1 MKRALFHDDA
11 SPRLAIGLM
20 SGTSADGIDAAL
32 VEISGCST
40 DTRVRLLSFLTLPF
54 SDAARA
60 RILRVAAGDFGGTEE
75 LCLLNFYLGELSADA
90 CEAVCAQAGV
100 APDKVSFV
108 GSHGQTVFHAP
119 DAREYL
125 GRPVRGTLQTGEASV
140 IAERL
145 GCPVV
150 SDFRVRDMAAG
161 GLGAPL
167 VPYTEY
173 LLYRDAQ
180 RTVGLQNI
188 GGIGNIT
195 VLPKGC
201 SLNDVF
207 AFDTGPGNM
216 VMDALAA
223 RLTEG
228 KARFDDGG
236 RLAAQGTVNAGLLAW
251 MMQDPYLSAPPPK
264 TTGREV
270 YGAAYVDA
278 LCAHARTLGVS
289 LRDTLSTAT
298 RFTAECIREG
308 VERFCPQRRR
318 KHEPCA
324 AGPYSR
330 LPARLPG
337 AYQRAARPGQQRQ
350 GGSCL
355 CRSGKRSAVWLRQQ
369 RARSHRRRAR
379 RGDGENQPVNTAR
392 KGEEVK

>member
-216 VMDALAA
+216 VMDAVYTELTGGGKTFDEGGAYAA
-223 RLTEG
+223 GG
-228 KARFDDGG
+228 K
-236 RLAAQGTVNAGLLAW
+236 VHEKLLE
-251 MMQDPYLSAPPPK
+251 MLMQDAYLSRKPPK
-264 TTGREV
+264 TTGREY
-270 YGAAYVDA
+270 YGPDFVKKIMDY
-278 LCAHARTLGVS
+278 ARRENISGQDLMATVT
-289 LRDTLSTAT
+289 DYTAQT
-298 RFTAECIREG
+298 IRYS
-308 VERFCPQRRR
+308 VEHYFPR
-318 KHEPCA
+318 KPDKLII
-324 AGPYSR
+324 G
-330 LPARLPG
+330 G
-337 AYQRAARPGQQRQ
+337 
-350 GGSCL
+350 GGSMNKTL
-355 CRSGKRSAVWLRQQ
+355 VQAVARALPECRVLTNEDLGYDSNAKEAVAFAVLANETIFAGCNNVPTVTGAKNPVVMGKISL
-369 RARSHRRRAR
+369 
-379 RGDGENQPVNTAR
+379 
-392 KGEEVK
+392 

>member
-125 GRPVRGTLQTGEASV
+125 GRLVRGTLQTGEASV

-308 VERFCPQRRR
+308 VERFCPQRP
-318 KHEPCA
+318 E
-324 AGPYSR
+324 R
-330 LPARLPG
+330 LIVGGGGSMNPVLLAHIADCLPG
-337 AYQRAARPGQQRQ
+337 CQVLTNEQLGLDSSAKEAVAFAVLANEALYGCANNAPGATGAAHGVVM
-350 GGSCL
+350 
-355 CRSGKRSAVWLRQQ
+355 GKISL
-369 RARSHRRRAR
+369 
-379 RGDGENQPVNTAR
+379 
-392 KGEEVK
+392 

>member
-1 MKRALFHDDA
+1 M
-11 SPRLAIGLM
+11 
-20 SGTSADGIDAAL
+20 
-32 VEISGCST
+32 
-40 DTRVRLLSFLTLPF
+40 
-54 SDAARA
+54 AARCGA
-60 RILRVAAGDFGGTEE
+60 
-75 LCLLNFYLGELSADA
+75 
-90 CEAVCAQAGV
+90 
-100 APDKVSFV
+100 
-108 GSHGQTVFHAP
+108 
-119 DAREYL
+119 
-125 GRPVRGTLQTGEASV
+125 TLQTGEASV

-251 MMQDPYLSAPPPK
+251 MMQDPYLSTPPPK

-308 VERFCPQRRR
+308 VERFCPQRPERLIVGGGGSMNPVLLGR
-318 KHEPCA
+318 
-324 AGPYSR
+324 YSR

>member
-90 CEAVCAQAGV
+90 CEAVCVQAGV

-125 GRPVRGTLQTGEASV
+125 GRLVRGTLQTGEASV

-251 MMQDPYLSAPPPK
+251 MMQDPYLSTPPPK

-278 LCAHARTLGVS
+278 LCAQARTLGVS
-289 LRDTLSTAT
+289 LLDTLSTAT

-308 VERFCPQRRR
+308 VERFCPQRP
-318 KHEPCA
+318 E
-324 AGPYSR
+324 R
-330 LPARLPG
+330 LIVGGGGSMNPVLLADIADCLPG
-337 AYQRAARPGQQRQ
+337 CQ
-350 GGSCL
+350 
-355 CRSGKRSAVWLRQQ
+355 V
-369 RARSHRRRAR
+369 
-379 RGDGENQPVNTAR
+379 PVSYTHLTLPTNSR
-392 KGEEVK
+392 V